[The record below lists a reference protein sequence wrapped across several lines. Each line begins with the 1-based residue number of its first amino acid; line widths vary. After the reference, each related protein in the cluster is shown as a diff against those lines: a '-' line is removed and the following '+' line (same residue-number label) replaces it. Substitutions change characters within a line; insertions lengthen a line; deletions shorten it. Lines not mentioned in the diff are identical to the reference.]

1 MLKRWDGT
9 LSCRVLRA
17 VISNLDFFPNLI
29 FFPPNG
35 GKLEGFKQKSPPAV
49 EMQSYNYWNTSEFC

>member
-35 GKLEGFKQKSPPAV
+35 GKLEGFKQKSPPATTAKYM
-49 EMQSYNYWNTSEFC
+49 ES